1 MTVHT
6 DGWTPSKT
14 PTPTHS
20 VYGHDTMVGV
30 LLLSEPG
37 RSGCAKASTLSALIL
52 ILPSTII
59 QTYTR
64 GTSISVHRVSTL
76 TASPDASTNEIF
88 RYTEAGYFRLV
99 LLMQRCFP

>member
-14 PTPTHS
+14 PTPTLRA
-20 VYGHDTMVGV
+20 GV
-30 LLLSEPG
+30 LLLSERG

-52 ILPSTII
+52 ILPSPII
-59 QTYTR
+59 QTFTR

>member
-14 PTPTHS
+14 PTPTLC
-20 VYGHDTMVGV
+20 VGVGV

-37 RSGCAKASTLSALIL
+37 RSGCANASTLSALIL
-52 ILPSTII
+52 ILPSPII